1 MNITVIGLGYVG
13 LVTSACLAEWGHDV
27 TGVEVS
33 SERLRALSRGE
44 LPFFEPGLDEMVT
57 RHRDAGRLRFS
68 DRATESVAAA
78 DIVMVAVGTHDG
90 NGGWQT
96 ETMLACL
103 SQIVPF
109 MGDETVLVLRST
121 LPPDFIRQ
129 LPHLLRSLRGEASRG
144 PISAL
149 VNPEFTREGAAVRD
163 FLEAERVVL
172 GVIDDPDAHGVK
184 RLTTLYEVGEAPI
197 LTMDAIDAAF
207 AKLGSNLFLATKIS
221 FANEL
226 AALCDAYGAQVHN
239 VVDAMSYDGRIG
251 GKFLRA
257 GVGFGGSCL
266 PHQVTM
272 TVKAAK
278 LAGIPAP
285 LLAAVDDINDRQRTD
300 FVAKIRELLGGSV
313 AGRRI
318 ALLGLTF
325 KPDTDDLRDAP
336 ALDIAGFL
344 IGEGAEVV
352 AYDPM
357 ESARVRSA
365 QAVPGLGLASSVE
378 EATAG
383 ADAIGLVTEWTE
395 FRSIDWAAVAETVR
409 TRVVVDGRGVLD
421 RAEITAAGFDYAAF
435 GHGTHRAA
443 VLDATPA
450 TEAAVALGSTRV
462 PSGQPVAAEASTMSA
477 YRRGVE

>member
-27 TGVEVS
+27 TGVEVNPQ
-33 SERLRALSRGE
+33 RLGALRKGD
-44 LPFFEPGLDEMVT
+44 LPFFEPGLDEMVA
-57 RHRDAGRLRFS
+57 RHRQAGRITFS
-68 DRATESVAAA
+68 GSATEPVRDA

-96 ETMLACL
+96 ETMLTCL
-103 SQIVPF
+103 SQVVPF
-109 MGDETVLVLRST
+109 MGDDAVLVLRST
-121 LPPDFIRQ
+121 LPPEFIRQ
-129 LPHLLRSLRGEASRG
+129 LPRLLRSLRDQAGRP

-149 VNPEFTREGAAVRD
+149 VNPEFTREGAAVHD

-172 GVIDDPDAHGVK
+172 GVIDDPDRHGVS
-184 RLTTLYEVGEAPI
+184 RLTALYEVADAPI

-226 AALCDAYGAQVHN
+226 AALCDAYGARVHN
-239 VVDAMSYDGRIG
+239 VVEAMSYDGRIG

-272 TVKAAK
+272 TVKAAT
-278 LAGIPAP
+278 LAGVPAP
-285 LLAAVDDINDRQRTD
+285 LLAAVDEINDRQRSG
-300 FVAKIRELLGGSV
+300 FVAKIRELLGGSLE
-313 AGRRI
+313 GRRV

-336 ALDIAGFL
+336 ALDIARFL
-344 IGEGAEVV
+344 ISEGAHVV

-357 ESARVRSA
+357 ETARERSA
-365 QAVPGLGLASSVE
+365 ELVPGLDVVE
-378 EATAG
+378 SADRAVVG

-395 FRSIDWAAVAETVR
+395 FRSLDWAAIATVMNG
-409 TRVVVDGRGVLD
+409 RVVVDGRGVLD
-421 RAEITAAGFDYAAF
+421 PGELNGAGFDYAAF
-435 GHGTHRAA
+435 GHGIHRAGADVESTVA
-443 VLDATPA
+443 VS
-450 TEAAVALGSTRV
+450 EARDGTRTLVGSSV
-462 PSGQPVAAEASTMSA
+462 QPESAGGMSA